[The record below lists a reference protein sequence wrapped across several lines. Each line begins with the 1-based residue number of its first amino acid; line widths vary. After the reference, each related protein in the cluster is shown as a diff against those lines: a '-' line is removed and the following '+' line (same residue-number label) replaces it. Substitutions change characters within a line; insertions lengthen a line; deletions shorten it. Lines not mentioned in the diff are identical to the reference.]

1 MSRDLFL
8 SWPYQGGNQK
18 EGGAISDTSSPPTPQ
33 NLHEPSSTSL
43 QFAPSVPHSPLPSPD
58 LEKSQ
63 HTGPE
68 SRTHTWEPLSHHKHP
83 PSLTLSLPVFAYAVL
98 SGWNTFPTK
107 SDLVFTSQ
115 LTHHFL

>member
-1 MSRDLFL
+1 MPSQILPPPQPPRTYT
-8 SWPYQGGNQK
+8 SPVAPPY
-18 EGGAISDTSSPPTPQ
+18 S
-33 NLHEPSSTSL
+33 LH
-43 QFAPSVPHSPLPSPD
+43 PLY
-58 LEKSQ
+58 L
-63 HTGPE
+63 T
-68 SRTHTWEPLSHHKHP
+68 PLSLVLTWRRANTQDQSLEPILGSPCPTTNPP